1 MILSIGKFSYKLIF
15 PFLYAICTFLKT
27 LTYSKGELKNPYVTL
42 LFFSLAQLSM
52 GILEIIT
59 QLRLKNVRKK
69 KEETEKI
76 NLNSLAAE
84 ETNSTINSIHNEK
97 EIKELLLTPK
107 IIAQLFILAF
117 FNSLF
122 SLIIFAFENLE
133 ALSKYNFQYEIKF
146 IGYLLIL
153 YLRHLH
159 PHLRPHLLNHHPLY
173 LLNLHPLNPHL
184 QGLHHLLPRLHLH
197 PHPRLHHLLHP
208 HLRLHLHPHLLP
220 RLHLRL
226 DLRNFF
232 SRALCSPETNPST
245 KNSKKLAIK
254 TWQIFI

>member
-1 MILSIGKFSYKLIF
+1 MILSIGKFFYKLIF

-84 ETNSTINSIHNEK
+84 ETNSTISSIHNEK

-122 SLIIFAFENLE
+122 SLIVFAFENLE

-184 QGLHHLLPRLHLH
+184 LPRLH
-197 PHPRLHHLLHP
+197 PHPRLHHLLH
-208 HLRLHLHPHLLP
+208 LLP
-220 RLHLRL
+220 RLHLRLRL